1 MLKFPENF
9 LWGAATSAHQIE
21 GGNNNDWSEWEHANS
36 ARLAAE
42 AARRHANAPT
52 RIPDYI
58 INSRPNPLQRENYIS
73 GKATDHYS
81 RFKKDFDIAKSL
93 GHNCHRLSVE
103 WSRIEPEEGKF
114 NDKEIEHYRQVILAL
129 RERGIEPFVT
139 LWHWPL
145 PSWLRD
151 KGGVL
156 SGDFIKYF
164 TRYTERVV
172 LALSTPGVTP
182 GVDFWITVNE
192 PEIYARNSYL
202 RGVWPPQN
210 KNIFSYIS
218 VINRLIDAHKKAYVA
233 IKKINPESMV
243 GIAQNNQYIEA
254 CQNKFI
260 NRLSKKFLDW
270 WLNFYL
276 LDHIENH
283 MDFIGLN
290 YYFHTR
296 IDTFKIKNE
305 NKIISDMGWEL
316 YPEGIYHV
324 LKDIKKYNKPIYI
337 TENGL
342 ADAQDKNRKW
352 FIRETLRNIH
362 GAIKDGVDVRGYMHW
377 SLLDN
382 LELDKGFWP
391 RFGLVEID
399 YKTLERKVRP
409 SAYKYAEII
418 KNNGIDSV

>member
-1 MLKFPENF
+1 M
-9 LWGAATSAHQIE
+9 
-21 GGNNNDWSEWEHANS
+21 
-36 ARLAAE
+36 
-42 AARRHANAPT
+42 
-52 RIPDYI
+52 
-58 INSRPNPLQRENYIS
+58 
-73 GKATDHYS
+73 
-81 RFKKDFDIAKSL
+81 
-93 GHNCHRLSVE
+93 
-103 WSRIEPEEGKF
+103 
-114 NDKEIEHYRQVILAL
+114 
-129 RERGIEPFVT
+129 
-139 LWHWPL
+139 
-145 PSWLRD
+145 
-151 KGGVL
+151 
-156 SGDFIKYF
+156 
-164 TRYTERVV
+164 V